1 MPMTYNE
8 EQPESERRYD
18 PETIRKV
25 TALAARLQ
33 RDHQDTLTA
42 GEMESIGLEVGLQ
55 PAFIH
60 QAISN
65 LEAQHLAEQATETEQ
80 SEQTTAM
87 AASMDHTIRS
97 GEFVAA
103 LCALSLPLFW
113 GPMAYMWHSSP
124 GMMTLFTL
132 LTPAPLAALMGF
144 LTGKKK
150 LSTMSAALMMLS
162 LSPTFPFLYFRH
174 LYTEQIDGGM
184 MTGAIFLYNLFG
196 IPAATYF
203 ASMGSS
209 LRQTYFPLGS
219 RSQEEAIVSKQEMQG
234 LLSSM
239 QQEQAAVTPIRHA
252 FLSVDVVRPSEM
264 RGSAPAI
271 TVDHTFGQYQRWADE
286 VAQGCGGMLQSLGGD
301 SRLFLFPSET
311 SAVRAAR
318 RMQEGISGFNTA
330 LNRLPLPFQLRCGI
344 SAGEAS
350 VHAGTSPTPLHS
362 PAIDR
367 AVFLQQRAEPGD
379 IVLSGETAAT
389 GLIELGG
396 LAPLPEA
403 LFGPNAFSWHAAGQ
417 NQAAFSTPPMTA

>member
-33 RDHQDTLTA
+33 REHQDTLTA

-65 LEAQHLAEQATETEQ
+65 LEAQHQAEQMTETEM
-80 SEQTTAM
+80 SEQGLTAEVS
-87 AASMDHTIRS
+87 AEHSVRS
-97 GEFVAA
+97 AEFVAA

-113 GPMAYMWHSSP
+113 GPMAYMWHTSP
-124 GMMTLFTL
+124 GIMTLFTL
-132 LTPAPLAALMGF
+132 LTPAPLASLMGF
-144 LTGKKK
+144 LTGRKK
-150 LSTMSAALMMLS
+150 LATMSAALLMLS
-162 LSPTFPFLYFRH
+162 LSPTFPFLYYRH
-174 LYTEQIDGGM
+174 LYSEQIDGGM
-184 MTGAIFLYNLFG
+184 MTGAIFLYNMFG

-203 ASMGSS
+203 ASMGAT
-209 LRQTYFPLGS
+209 LRQTYFPLTS
-219 RSQEEAIVSKQEMQG
+219 RQHEEAVVSKQEMQG
-234 LLSSM
+234 LLTAI
-239 QQEQAAVTPIRHA
+239 QQAPVTPMRHA
-252 FLSVDVVRPSEM
+252 FLSVEVVRPSEM
-264 RGSAPAI
+264 RGSAPAQ
-271 TVDHTFGQYQRWADE
+271 TVDHAFGQYQRWADE

-301 SRLFLFPSET
+301 ARLFLFPSET

-318 RMQEGISGFNTA
+318 RMQEGISGFNVA
-330 LNRLPLPFQLRCGI
+330 LNRLPLPFQLRCGV
-344 SAGEAS
+344 SAGESYVNTTA
-350 VHAGTSPTPLHS
+350 PLNAMHS

-403 LFGPNAFSWHAAGQ
+403 LFGPNAFSWRASQ
-417 NQAAFSTPPMTA
+417 PNQSAFGSPPMTA

>member
-1 MPMTYNE
+1 MPMSYNE
-8 EQPESERRYD
+8 QQPESERRYD

-33 RDHQDTLTA
+33 REHQDTLTA

-65 LEAQHLAEQATETEQ
+65 LEAQHQAEQETETEQ
-80 SEQTTAM
+80 NEQLTTAESI
-87 AASMDHTIRS
+87 AEHPVRS

-124 GMMTLFTL
+124 GFMTLFTL

-150 LSTMSAALMMLS
+150 LSTMSAALLMLS
-162 LSPTFPFLYFRH
+162 LSPTFPFLYYRH
-174 LYTEQIDGGM
+174 LYPEQIDGGM

-203 ASMGSS
+203 ASMGST

-219 RSQEEAIVSKQEMQG
+219 GRGEETLVSKQEMQG

-239 QQEQAAVTPIRHA
+239 QEQQATVTPMRHA
-252 FLSVDVVRPSEM
+252 FLSVEVVRPSEM
-264 RGSAPAI
+264 RGSAPAQ

-301 SRLFLFPSET
+301 ARLFLFPSET
-311 SAVRAAR
+311 SAIRAAR
-318 RMQEGISGFNTA
+318 RMQEGISGFNVA

-344 SAGEAS
+344 SAGESYVNTNLPSA
-350 VHAGTSPTPLHS
+350 AMHS

-396 LAPLPEA
+396 LAPLPEP
-403 LFGPNAFSWHAAGQ
+403 LFGPNAFSWRAARQ
-417 NQAAFSTPPMTA
+417 NQPPYGNPSMTA

>member
-8 EQPESERRYD
+8 QQPESERRYD

-33 RDHQDTLTA
+33 REHQDTLTA

-60 QAISN
+60 QAISS
-65 LEAQHLAEQATETEQ
+65 LEAQHQAEQETEN
-80 SEQTTAM
+80 EQNEQMTTVEVSAEH
-87 AASMDHTIRS
+87 SVHS

-113 GPMAYMWHSSP
+113 GPMAYMWHSSA
-124 GMMTLFTL
+124 GIMTLFTL

-144 LTGKKK
+144 LTGKKR
-150 LSTMSAALMMLS
+150 LSTLSAALMMLS
-162 LSPTFPFLYFRH
+162 LSPTFPFLYYRH
-174 LYTEQIDGGM
+174 LYPEQIDGGM
-184 MTGAIFLYNLFG
+184 MTGAIFLYNVFG

-203 ASMGSS
+203 ASMGAS

-219 RSQEEAIVSKQEMQG
+219 RHTEDAVVSKQEMQG

-239 QQEQAAVTPIRHA
+239 QQQQLSVTPMRHA
-252 FLSVDVVRPSEM
+252 FLSVDVVQPSEM
-264 RGSAPAI
+264 RGSAPPQ
-271 TVDHTFGQYQRWADE
+271 TVDYTFGQYQRWADE

-301 SRLFLFPSET
+301 ARLFLFPSET

-318 RMQEGISGFNTA
+318 RMQEGISGFNVA

-344 SAGEAS
+344 SAGESYINTNMPPA
-350 VHAGTSPTPLHS
+350 PIHS

-396 LAPLPEA
+396 LAALPEA
-403 LFGPNAFSWHAAGQ
+403 LFGANAFSWRTARH
-417 NQAAFSTPPMTA
+417 NQAAFGTPPMTA

>member
-33 RDHQDTLTA
+33 REHQDTLTA

-65 LEAQHLAEQATETEQ
+65 LEAQHQAEQTIENETGEQ
-80 SEQTTAM
+80 MTNAEIISE
-87 AASMDHTIRS
+87 HPVRS
-97 GEFVAA
+97 SEFVAA

-113 GPMAYMWHSSP
+113 GPMAYMWHTSP
-124 GMMTLFTL
+124 GVMTLFTL

-150 LSTMSAALMMLS
+150 LSTMSAALLMLS
-162 LSPTFPFLYFRH
+162 LSPTFPFLYYRH

-184 MTGAIFLYNLFG
+184 MTGAIFLYNMFG

-203 ASMGSS
+203 ASMGAS
-209 LRQTYFPLGS
+209 LRQTYFPLNS
-219 RSQEEAIVSKQEMQG
+219 RNHEEAVVSKQEMQG

-239 QQEQAAVTPIRHA
+239 QQQTAATPMRHA
-252 FLSVDVVRPSEM
+252 FLSVDVARPSEM
-264 RGSAPAI
+264 RGSAPAQ

-301 SRLFLFPSET
+301 ARLFLFPSET

-318 RMQEGISGFNTA
+318 RMQEGISGFNVA

-344 SAGEAS
+344 SAGESFINTTMPPA
-350 VHAGTSPTPLHS
+350 ALHS

-403 LFGPNAFSWHAAGQ
+403 LFGPNAFSWRASQ
-417 NQAAFSTPPMTA
+417 QTQTPFSSPPMTA

>member
-1 MPMTYNE
+1 MPMTFN
-8 EQPESERRYD
+8 EQPSESERRYD

-33 RDHQDTLTA
+33 REHQDTLTA

-60 QAISN
+60 QAISS
-65 LEAQHLAEQATETEQ
+65 LEAQRQAEQETEVDQ
-80 SEQTTAM
+80 GEQVTTAGLT
-87 AASMDHTIRS
+87 AEQPVRS

-113 GPMAYMWHSSP
+113 GPMAYFCHSSP

-144 LTGKKK
+144 LTGRKK
-150 LSTMSAALMMLS
+150 LSTLSATLLMLS
-162 LSPTFPFLYFRH
+162 LSPTFPFLYYRH
-174 LYTEQIDGGM
+174 LYSEQIDGGM
-184 MTGAIFLYNLFG
+184 MTGAIFLYNMFG

-203 ASMGSS
+203 ASMGAG

-219 RSQEEAIVSKQEMQG
+219 RGEEEEVVSKQEMQG
-234 LLSSM
+234 LLSSI
-239 QQEQAAVTPIRHA
+239 QQQSLATPMRHA
-252 FLSVDVVRPSEM
+252 FLSVEVARPSEM
-264 RGSAPAI
+264 RGSAPAQ

-301 SRLFLFPSET
+301 ARLFLFPSES
-311 SAVRAAR
+311 SAIRAAR
-318 RMQEGISGFNTA
+318 RMQEGISGFNVA

-344 SAGEAS
+344 SAGESYVNTNMPA
-350 VHAGTSPTPLHS
+350 AALHS

-379 IVLSGETAAT
+379 IVLSGEIAAT
-389 GLIELGG
+389 GLLELGG

-403 LFGPNAFSWHAAGQ
+403 LFGPNAFSWRAAQQ
-417 NQAAFSTPPMTA
+417 NQTAFGAPPMTA

>member
-33 RDHQDTLTA
+33 REHQDTLTA

-60 QAISN
+60 QAISSV
-65 LEAQHLAEQATETEQ
+65 EAQHQVEQESETEQ
-80 SEQTTAM
+80 GELMTTAELT
-87 AASMDHTIRS
+87 SDHSVRS

-124 GMMTLFTL
+124 GFMTLFTL
-132 LTPAPLAALMGF
+132 LTPAPLASLMGF

-150 LSTMSAALMMLS
+150 LSTLSAALLMLS
-162 LSPTFPFLYFRH
+162 LSPTFPFLYYRH
-174 LYTEQIDGGM
+174 LYADQIDGGM

-203 ASMGSS
+203 ASMGAS
-209 LRQTYFPLGS
+209 LRQTYFPLSS
-219 RSQEEAIVSKQEMQG
+219 RPGEEAVVSTQEMQSY
-234 LLSSM
+234 LTSM
-239 QQEQAAVTPIRHA
+239 QQPAVTSMRHA
-252 FLSVDVVRPSEM
+252 FLSVEVVRPSEM
-264 RGSAPAI
+264 RGSAPPQ

-301 SRLFLFPSET
+301 ARLFLFPSET

-318 RMQEGISGFNTA
+318 RMQEGISGFNVA

-344 SAGEAS
+344 SAGES
-350 VHAGTSPTPLHS
+350 YVSTTTPPTVMHS

-396 LAPLPEA
+396 IAPVPEA
-403 LFGPNAFSWHAAGQ
+403 LFGPNAFSWRAAQQ
-417 NQAAFSTPPMTA
+417 NQTAFGTPPMTA